1 MAQHTKTPRPYP
13 FSIRLT
19 FEERAYLTGAAGNMP
34 LGAYIRKKILSEV
47 TELRR
52 RRVYRPVKDNQAL
65 ARLLA
70 ELGKSHLANNLNQM
84 AKAVNSGSLQVTPET
99 EKAIIDAYV
108 EIIWMRQTLVTAL
121 GFEPGSGSDAG

>member
-1 MAQHTKTPRPYP
+1 MTRRTKTPRPYP

-19 FEERAYLTGAAGNMP
+19 FEERAHLTGAAGSMP
-34 LGAYIRKKILSEV
+34 LGAYIRKKILNDL
-47 TELRR
+47 TEMRR

-70 ELGKSHLANNLNQM
+70 ELGKAHLANNLNQL

-108 EIIWMRQTLVTAL
+108 EILWMRQTLVSAL
-121 GFEPGSGSDAG
+121 GLELGD